1 MRWDSEHFQPA
12 QAQTLG
18 TPPHPARRL
27 PEFYVKAIVHPT
39 ARTFARAAEYASWRL
54 VWIQLAILLLIPI
67 IMGLLR
73 SFFRD
78 TSTGVNTHSNIIF
91 GLLSVITVGATI
103 GAFIIK
109 IVLVPVLFFI
119 EVGLQ
124 FAAARLLRGNG
135 HFVGHAF
142 SMLLYLL
149 PLSLIGGIII
159 TLFVAF
165 HFSTLFF
172 APLISLLAF
181 CYGVVINVFVVKGV
195 HNLNRDKSI
204 IVVAIPYIIGL
215 LAMCG
220 ALFAL
225 AHYLSNSLPS
235 LH

>member
-1 MRWDSEHFQPA
+1 MKWDSEHFQPA

-18 TPPHPARRL
+18 APPHPLRRL
-27 PEFYVKAIVHPT
+27 PGFYIKAITHPT

-54 VWIQLAILLLIPI
+54 IWIQLAILLLIPVV
-67 IMGLLR
+67 MGLLR

-91 GLLSVITVGATI
+91 GLLSVITVGATV
-103 GAFIIK
+103 GAFILKVIF
-109 IVLVPVLFFI
+109 VPLLFFI

-124 FAAARLLRGNG
+124 YLAARLLKGNG
-135 HFVGHAF
+135 RFVGHAF

-181 CYGVVINVFVVKGV
+181 CYGVVINVFVVRGV
-195 HNLNRDKSI
+195 HNLDRDKSI
-204 IVVAIPYIIGL
+204 VVVAIPYIIGI

-225 AHYLSNSLPS
+225 AHYLSTNLPT